1 MAMIWKFKVF
11 YSHEKEL
18 AFLEKM
24 NKKGYRLDKVVGGN
38 LYRFERV
45 EEEHFTI
52 SRIVPG
58 KNTRDLIAAA
68 KEKGYSC
75 CLQKTPL
82 GVSILYLDGTRGVS
96 DETFLS
102 GEEDLNVHRLGL
114 RKCYGGGFAYHAVL
128 LGLLLVALAAVQ
140 VAAVIKFVLPWAE
153 YGVLPVNSMD
163 VFWEYGCVSVFGM
176 LVTIGFLPPAMTFFR
191 LWRGREKPKN
201 WKGRVLLAQGLCCLL
216 LVPVILVAC
225 IPKEVT
231 DDDEPTLEELREQVV
246 LFEDYVH
253 STEKL
258 GEVYYFYG
266 EYESDLL
273 FEDVKPLLEEKGYRL
288 EDFGSLLEEGDDN
301 LYYWARNDETGA
313 TLSLVECTTEE
324 EAKKVYTAA
333 MAGSWAYDYRIE
345 PGYSYTI
352 TRMGRMVYGT
362 VYSDDAF
369 SDLMGIYDLPLPE
382 PVPLYKGGTYTYWG
396 FVGFEQAV
404 TTAENMNYTAYG
416 YNELLDEAPIVDCRN
431 YLTPDGRGYLSIVK
445 LTTLEEGFEGE
456 LPEDDPVVLYAYQT
470 VAKVLFDLFGHSPE
484 SESAKYVMLSEDTF
498 IAGTSYYVD
507 DYIAALE
514 TSTVFEAYAPSTEKL
529 GERHYLY
536 AEYESELLFED
547 IRPKLEE
554 LGYSF
559 HDNSHLLEESGDT
572 YYYTAVK
579 DAVVGEKTERA
590 GIFILECETEERAK
604 QVYNRVMARDI
615 SHIFAVSPWS
625 SRGVVRMGRMLYGT
639 PFSEQ
644 GLTDLL
650 DVYGLPLPAAS
661 PLYKGG
667 AYQHEV
673 DVTFEEVVAAAKKA
687 GYTFYDYDESWDN
700 SIYERALDTCHCLVS
715 EDRRGYLLIG
725 KLDCLNPRYLPK
737 LFRIVHD
744 DRGHESM
751 KHVMLS
757 EDTFIAGTSY
767 YVDAFI
773 AELERSTT
781 FEAYA
786 PSAEKIGEQYCLYE
800 EYESDLLLED
810 VKPFFEE
817 RGYDIRDL
825 SKRLDHREDTCYYSV
840 KNEETGVH
848 VVMMECKTEERAKK
862 VFEQIMARDR
872 SHVFLAEPW
881 DSSVVVRVGRT
892 IFGTLYGD
900 QGVQDIFEACNLTLP
915 TPVPLYKGGL
925 YTYGETVTFER
936 ALEEAKKEKYELGG
950 RGANFFESTENLP
963 FERVRYIVTPDHKGF
978 LCIGQLA
985 RLWAEKLPEKLY
997 VSLDE
1002 QGKEAMKY
1010 VMLSGGTFIAGTS
1023 YYVDAFI
1030 AELEE

>member
-1 MAMIWKFKVF
+1 MAMIWKFKAF
-11 YSHEKEL
+11 YSHEREL
-18 AFLEKM
+18 AFLEEM

-58 KNTRDLIAAA
+58 KNARDLIAMA

-75 CLQKTPL
+75 CLQKPPL
-82 GVSILYLDGTRGVS
+82 GLSILYLDGVRGVS

-102 GEEDLNVHRLGL
+102 GEEDLNFHRLGL

-128 LGLLLVALAAVQ
+128 LGLLLVALTAMQ
-140 VAAVIKFVLPWAE
+140 VAAVIKFILPWAE
-153 YGVLPVNSMD
+153 HGVLSVNSMD

-176 LVTIGFLPPAMTFFR
+176 LITIGFLPPMMTFFR

-201 WKGRVLLAQGLCCLL
+201 WKGRVLLAQGLCWLL

-231 DDDEPTLEELREQVV
+231 DEDEPTIEDLREQVV
-246 LFEDYVH
+246 LFEDYVY

-258 GEVYYFYG
+258 GECYYFYG

-288 EDFGSLLEEGDDN
+288 ENFGSLLEEGDDN
-301 LYYWARNDETGA
+301 LYYWAHNDETRA

-324 EAKKVYTAA
+324 EAKKVYAAA

-362 VYSDDAF
+362 VHSDDAF

-382 PVPLYKGGTYTYWG
+382 PTPLYKGGKYTYWG

-404 TTAENMNYTAYG
+404 TTARRLRYTSFG

-470 VAKVLFDLFGHSPE
+470 VAKVLFELFGHSPE

-507 DYIAALE
+507 DY
-514 TSTVFEAYAPSTEKL
+514 
-529 GERHYLY
+529 
-536 AEYESELLFED
+536 
-547 IRPKLEE
+547 
-554 LGYSF
+554 
-559 HDNSHLLEESGDT
+559 
-572 YYYTAVK
+572 
-579 DAVVGEKTERA
+579 
-590 GIFILECETEERAK
+590 
-604 QVYNRVMARDI
+604 
-615 SHIFAVSPWS
+615 
-625 SRGVVRMGRMLYGT
+625 
-639 PFSEQ
+639 
-644 GLTDLL
+644 
-650 DVYGLPLPAAS
+650 
-661 PLYKGG
+661 
-667 AYQHEV
+667 
-673 DVTFEEVVAAAKKA
+673 
-687 GYTFYDYDESWDN
+687 
-700 SIYERALDTCHCLVS
+700 
-715 EDRRGYLLIG
+715 
-725 KLDCLNPRYLPK
+725 
-737 LFRIVHD
+737 
-744 DRGHESM
+744 
-751 KHVMLS
+751 
-757 EDTFIAGTSY
+757 
-767 YVDAFI
+767 I

-825 SKRLDHREDTCYYSV
+825 SKRLDHREDTCYYSA

-915 TPVPLYKGGL
+915 APVPLYKGGL

-950 RGANFFESTENLP
+950 RGAKFFESTENLP

>member
-1 MAMIWKFKVF
+1 MERMIVKSKL
-11 YSHEKEL
+11 L
-18 AFLEKM
+18 ASVEREQEFINEM
-24 NKKGYRLDKVVGGN
+24 NQKGYRLVSIWSSN
-38 LYRFERV
+38 RYRFQETT
-45 EEEHFTI
+45 EEHFTI
-52 SRIVPG
+52 VRAVPKERVAELSKAAEENG
-58 KNTRDLIAAA
+58 YTCIPHSLDGMGNFLYLDGVRGISNEAFLSDEADIAVHKEKVHQYYRWTSVTMLLMELFFLGLLFWLQMENIPNVLQIRDTQGAESAAFWISAVAHGVGTLLIAAGEVFSVWYTAVLCRLWYRSA
-68 KEKGYSC
+68 KEKG
-75 CLQKTPL
+75 
-82 GVSILYLDGTRGVS
+82 
-96 DETFLS
+96 
-102 GEEDLNVHRLGL
+102 
-114 RKCYGGGFAYHAVL
+114 
-128 LGLLLVALAAVQ
+128 
-140 VAAVIKFVLPWAE
+140 
-153 YGVLPVNSMD
+153 
-163 VFWEYGCVSVFGM
+163 
-176 LVTIGFLPPAMTFFR
+176 
-191 LWRGREKPKN
+191 
-201 WKGRVLLAQGLCCLL
+201 KGKRVLLVQVLLWLLVIPLL
-216 LVPVILVAC
+216 LGIYLVMK
-225 IPKEVT
+225 PEVE
-231 DDDEPTLEELREQVV
+231 DDDEPTLEDLREQVV
-246 LFEDYVH
+246 LFEDYTP

-258 GEVYYFYG
+258 GECYYFYG

-288 EDFGSLLEEGDDN
+288 EDVGHLLEEGNDN
-301 LYYWARNDETGA
+301 PYYGAGNDTTGA
-313 TLSLVECTTEE
+313 GIWLVECATEE

-333 MAGSWAYDYRIE
+333 MECSWEYDYRMQANFH
-345 PGYSYTI
+345 YTI

-362 VYSDDAF
+362 VDTGAAF

-382 PVPLYKGGTYTYWG
+382 PTPLYKGGTYTYWKQ
-396 FVGFEQAV
+396 VDYEQAL
-404 TTAENMNYTAYG
+404 TTARRLRYTSFG

-470 VAKVLFDLFGHSPE
+470 VAKVLFDLFGHGLE
-484 SESAKYVMLSEDTF
+484 SESAKY
-498 IAGTSYYVD
+498 
-507 DYIAALE
+507 
-514 TSTVFEAYAPSTEKL
+514 
-529 GERHYLY
+529 
-536 AEYESELLFED
+536 
-547 IRPKLEE
+547 
-554 LGYSF
+554 
-559 HDNSHLLEESGDT
+559 
-572 YYYTAVK
+572 
-579 DAVVGEKTERA
+579 
-590 GIFILECETEERAK
+590 
-604 QVYNRVMARDI
+604 
-615 SHIFAVSPWS
+615 
-625 SRGVVRMGRMLYGT
+625 
-639 PFSEQ
+639 
-644 GLTDLL
+644 
-650 DVYGLPLPAAS
+650 
-661 PLYKGG
+661 
-667 AYQHEV
+667 
-673 DVTFEEVVAAAKKA
+673 
-687 GYTFYDYDESWDN
+687 
-700 SIYERALDTCHCLVS
+700 
-715 EDRRGYLLIG
+715 
-725 KLDCLNPRYLPK
+725 
-737 LFRIVHD
+737 
-744 DRGHESM
+744 
-751 KHVMLS
+751 VMLS

-786 PSAEKIGEQYCLYE
+786 PSAEKIGEQYYLYE

-810 VKPFFEE
+810 VEPFFEE

-825 SKRLDHREDTCYYSV
+825 SKRLGHQEDTCYYSAQ
-840 KNEETGVH
+840 NEETGVH

-892 IFGTLYGD
+892 IFGTLCGD

-985 RLWAEKLPEKLY
+985 RLWAENLPEKLY